1 MVSFINS
8 WAQGIILAIIIATI
22 IEIVLPDGK
31 NKKYIKTII
40 GIYVLFSIIYPIIT
54 KISNK
59 QINLNS
65 VVDAANTK
73 MSSYQNNDIQAI
85 DTNAYIE
92 ETYKGRIEEELE
104 NKINEKGFNVDSL
117 NLYIETEDESRY
129 GTINSI
135 ILQLSKNNKMNTQTV
150 NNYINC
156 VNEVEEINI
165 DLSNSSNSIVEENKP
180 NVSTDEISELKDYLS
195 TMYSIEKEKIHIN
208 E

>member
-59 QINLNS
+59 EINLNS

-73 MSSYQNNDIQAI
+73 ISSYQNNDIQVI

-135 ILQLSKNNKMNTQTV
+135 VLQISKNNKINTETV
-150 NNYINC
+150 NNSINS

-165 DLSNSSNSIVEENKP
+165 DLSNSSNSVVEENKP
-180 NVSTDEISELKDYLS
+180 NVSTNEISELKDYLS

>member
-195 TMYSIEKEKIHIN
+195 TMYSIEKEKIYIN

>member
-135 ILQLSKNNKMNTQTV
+135 VLQLSKNNKMNIQTV

>member
-135 ILQLSKNNKMNTQTV
+135 VLQLSKNNKMNTQTV

-156 VNEVEEINI
+156 VNEVEE
-165 DLSNSSNSIVEENKP
+165 
-180 NVSTDEISELKDYLS
+180 
-195 TMYSIEKEKIHIN
+195 
-208 E
+208 

>member
-135 ILQLSKNNKMNTQTV
+135 VLQISKNNKINTQTV
-150 NNYINC
+150 NNYINS
-156 VNEVEEINI
+156 VNDVEEINI

-180 NVSTDEISELKDYLS
+180 NVSTDEISELKEYLS

>member
-73 MSSYQNNDIQAI
+73 ISSYQNNDIQAI

-135 ILQLSKNNKMNTQTV
+135 VLQLSKNNKMNTQTV

-195 TMYSIEKEKIHIN
+195 TIYSIEKEKIHIN

>member
-135 ILQLSKNNKMNTQTV
+135 VLQLSKNNKMNTQTV

-195 TMYSIEKEKIHIN
+195 TIYSIEKEKIHIN

>member
-73 MSSYQNNDIQAI
+73 MSS
-85 DTNAYIE
+85 
-92 ETYKGRIEEELE
+92 
-104 NKINEKGFNVDSL
+104 
-117 NLYIETEDESRY
+117 
-129 GTINSI
+129 
-135 ILQLSKNNKMNTQTV
+135 
-150 NNYINC
+150 
-156 VNEVEEINI
+156 
-165 DLSNSSNSIVEENKP
+165 
-180 NVSTDEISELKDYLS
+180 
-195 TMYSIEKEKIHIN
+195 
-208 E
+208 

>member
-59 QINLNS
+59 EINLNS

-73 MSSYQNNDIQAI
+73 ISSYQSNDIQVI

-92 ETYKGRIEEELE
+92 ETYKGRIEEELK
-104 NKINEKGFNVDSL
+104 NKINEKGFNVDNL

-135 ILQLSKNNKMNTQTV
+135 VLQISKNNKINTEIV
-150 NNYINC
+150 NNYINS

-165 DLSNSSNSIVEENKP
+165 DLSNSSNSVVEENKP

>member
-92 ETYKGRIEEELE
+92 ETYKGRIEQELQ

-117 NLYIETEDESRY
+117 NLYIETEDESTS

-135 ILQLSKNNKMNTQTV
+135 VLQLPKNNKMNTQTV

>member
-135 ILQLSKNNKMNTQTV
+135 VLQLSKNNKMNTQTV

>member
-117 NLYIETEDESRY
+117 DLYIETEDESRY

-135 ILQLSKNNKMNTQTV
+135 VLQLSKNNKMNTQTV

>member
-1 MVSFINS
+1 M
-8 WAQGIILAIIIATI
+8 
-22 IEIVLPDGK
+22 
-31 NKKYIKTII
+31 
-40 GIYVLFSIIYPIIT
+40 
-54 KISNK
+54 
-59 QINLNS
+59 
-65 VVDAANTK
+65 
-73 MSSYQNNDIQAI
+73 
-85 DTNAYIE
+85 
-92 ETYKGRIEEELE
+92 E

-117 NLYIETEDESRY
+117 ILYIETEDESRY

>member
-59 QINLNS
+59 EINLNS

-73 MSSYQNNDIQAI
+73 ISSYQSNDIQVI

-92 ETYKGRIEEELE
+92 ETYKGRIEEELK
-104 NKINEKGFNVDSL
+104 NKINEKGFNVDNL

-129 GTINSI
+129 GVINSI
-135 ILQLSKNNKMNTQTV
+135 VLQISKNNKINTETV
-150 NNYINC
+150 KNYINS

-165 DLSNSSNSIVEENKP
+165 DLSNSSNSVVEENKP

>member
-135 ILQLSKNNKMNTQTV
+135 VLQLSKNNKMNTQTV

-195 TMYSIEKEKIHIN
+195 TMYSIEKEKIYIN